1 MLSRRNARRFTSQ
14 LEKTATHP
22 ATTVVTN
29 IPAPTF
35 APTPISV
42 IPERTE
48 IISEKTSGA
57 PLPKA
62 RKVTPKNDQEDN
74 TNTSNTRRYFQF
86 FYDRIHNYTEEIIGG
101 RSQQTK
107 QYNKNEYPKHREPN
121 MGTIRSTVL

>member
-14 LEKTATHP
+14 FEKTATHP

-48 IISEKTSGA
+48 IISENTSGA
-57 PLPKA
+57 PLPNA
-62 RKVTPKNDQEDN
+62 RKVTPSIDQDDK
-74 TNTSNTRRYFQF
+74 TNTSNTRWYFQF
-86 FYDRIHNYTEEIIGG
+86 FYYRVHNYTEEVIGG
-101 RSQQTK
+101 RSQETK
-107 QYNKNEYPKHREPN
+107 
-121 MGTIRSTVL
+121 